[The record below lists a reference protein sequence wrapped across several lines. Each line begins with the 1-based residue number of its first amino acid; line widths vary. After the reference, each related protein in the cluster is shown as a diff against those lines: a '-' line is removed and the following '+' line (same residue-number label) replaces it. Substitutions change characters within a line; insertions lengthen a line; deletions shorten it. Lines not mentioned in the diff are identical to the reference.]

1 MSCAVRGC
9 GWPTDPCPWH
19 RVQNDVDAELVPDA
33 TDPLLAT
40 TGRTA
45 HQEHVT
51 PDDVPVESCLAEHSA
66 DLIPVGDALG
76 PGRFDCTRCLIRFDF
91 SRMPWDRWA
100 TGTRRRLCGRSAA
113 FRETER
119 PCGRS

>member
-1 MSCAVRGC
+1 VVRGC
-9 GWPTDPCPWH
+9 AWPTNPCPWH
-19 RVQNDVDAELVPDA
+19 RAQTDVDAELVADA
-33 TDPLLAT
+33 SELFLVAT
-40 TGRTA
+40 SATA
-45 HQEHVT
+45 SQD
-51 PDDVPVESCLAEHSA
+51 PDDAPVEVCLAEHS

-76 PGRFDCTRCLIRFDF
+76 PGRFDCPRCLIRFDF